1 MKKVKKAVIPVAGF
15 GTRFLPAT
23 KSTPKEMM
31 PLIDKPIIHYI
42 VEEAVNSGIETIIF
56 VSGRHKRAIEDY
68 FDYYPELEQVLLKNG
83 KKEDIEKIR
92 QISNMA
98 EFVFIRQKEQLGL
111 GHAVLTAAN
120 LVGDEPF
127 AVLLGDEIIKNEENP
142 GIKQLIDTYYQF
154 GKSVIGT
161 MEVPKE
167 DVSKYGIVAGKE
179 ITDGLK
185 LIESLIEKPSI
196 EESPSTTAIIGRYV
210 LTSSI
215 FDVLKET
222 PIGKGGEIQLT
233 DGLAKL
239 RQKEVIYAKDIKGI
253 RHDTGNKLGYIEAII
268 DFALD
273 REDLKEEILKM
284 IKKKCKETEKESS
297 EQN

>member
-1 MKKVKKAVIPVAGF
+1 MKKIRKAVIPVAGF

-42 VEEAVNSGIETIIF
+42 VEEAVKSGIETIIF
-56 VSGRHKRAIEDY
+56 VTGRHKRAIEDY
-68 FDYYPELEQVLLKNG
+68 FDYYPELEQVLIKSG
-83 KKEDIEKIR
+83 KEKEIEMLR

-98 EFVFIRQKEQLGL
+98 EFVYIRQKQQLGL

-127 AVLLGDEIIKNEENP
+127 AVLLGDEIIKNDEKP
-142 GIKQLIDTYYQF
+142 GIKQLIDIYYQF

-179 ITDGLK
+179 VMNGIK
-185 LIESLIEKPSI
+185 LVESLIEKPSV
-196 EESPSTTAIIGRYV
+196 EEAPSTTAIIGRYV
-210 LTSSI
+210 LTPDI
-215 FDVLKET
+215 FDALKET
-222 PIGKGGEIQLT
+222 PVGRGGEIQLT
-233 DGLAKL
+233 DGLSKL
-239 RQKEVIYAKDIKGI
+239 REKEVIYAKDIEGI

-273 REDLKEEILKM
+273 REDLKDEVFKM
-284 IKKKCKETEKESS
+284 IKEKCKEMEKDSV

>member
-1 MKKVKKAVIPVAGF
+1 MKKIRKAVIPVAGF

-42 VEEAVNSGIETIIF
+42 VEEAVKSGIETIIF
-56 VSGRHKRAIEDY
+56 VTGRHKRAIEDY
-68 FDYYPELEQVLLKNG
+68 FDYYPELEQVLIKSG
-83 KKEDIEKIR
+83 KEKEIEMLR

-98 EFVFIRQKEQLGL
+98 EFVYIRQKQQLGL

-127 AVLLGDEIIKNEENP
+127 AVLLGDEIIKNDEKP
-142 GIKQLIDTYYQF
+142 GIKQLIDIYYQF

-179 ITDGLK
+179 VINGIK
-185 LIESLIEKPSI
+185 LIESLIEKPSV
-196 EESPSTTAIIGRYV
+196 EEAPSTTAMIGRYV
-210 LTSSI
+210 LTPDV

-222 PIGKGGEIQLT
+222 PVGRGGEIQLT
-233 DGLAKL
+233 DGLSKL
-239 RQKEVIYAKDIKGI
+239 REKEVIYAKDIEGI

-273 REDLKEEILKM
+273 RKDLRDEVFKM
-284 IKKKCKETEKESS
+284 IKEKCKEMEKDSV

>member
-1 MKKVKKAVIPVAGF
+1 MKKIRKAVIPVAGF
-15 GTRFLPAT
+15 GTRFSPAT

-42 VEEAVNSGIETIIF
+42 VEEAVKSGIETIIF
-56 VSGRHKRAIEDY
+56 VTGRHKRAIEDY
-68 FDYYPELEQVLLKNG
+68 FDYYPELEQVLNKSG
-83 KKEDIEKIR
+83 REKEIEMLR

-98 EFVFIRQKEQLGL
+98 EFVYIRQKQQLGL

-127 AVLLGDEIIKNEENP
+127 AVLLGDEIIKNDEKP
-142 GIKQLIDTYYQF
+142 GIKQLIDIYYQF

-179 ITDGLK
+179 VMNGIK
-185 LIESLIEKPSI
+185 LIESLVEKPSV
-196 EESPSTTAIIGRYV
+196 EEAPSTTAIIGRYV
-210 LTSSI
+210 LTPNI
-215 FDVLKET
+215 FDALKET
-222 PIGKGGEIQLT
+222 PVGRGGEIQLT
-233 DGLAKL
+233 DGLSKL
-239 RQKEVIYAKDIKGI
+239 REKEVIYAKDIEGI

-273 REDLKEEILKM
+273 REDLKDEVFKM
-284 IKKKCKETEKESS
+284 IKEKCKEMEKDSV

>member
-56 VSGRHKRAIEDY
+56 VTGRHKRAIEDY
-68 FDYYPELEQVLLKNG
+68 FDYYPELEQVLLKSG
-83 KKEDIEKIR
+83 KEKYVEIIR
-92 QISNMA
+92 NISNMA
-98 EFVFIRQKEQLGL
+98 EFVYIRQKEQLGL
-111 GHAVLTAAN
+111 GHAVLTAKN

-127 AVLLGDEIIKNEENP
+127 VVLLGDEIIKSDVP
-142 GIKQLIDTYYQF
+142 GIKQLIDIYYKF

-161 MEVPKE
+161 MEVKKE
-167 DVSKYGIVAGKE
+167 DVSKYGIVDGKE
-179 ITDGLK
+179 ITEGITLVDK
-185 LIESLIEKPSI
+185 LVEKPSI
-196 EESPSTTAIIGRYV
+196 EEAPSTKAIIGRYV
-210 LTSSI
+210 LTPNI
-215 FDVLKET
+215 FEVLEKT
-222 PIGKGGEIQLT
+222 PIGKGGELQLT

-239 RQKEVIYAKDIKGI
+239 REREVIYAKNIEGH

-273 REDLKEEILKM
+273 RDDIKDSVKNILLQ
-284 IKKKCKETEKESS
+284 KCKEI
-297 EQN
+297 EQG

>member
-210 LTSSI
+210 LTPSI
-215 FDVLKET
+215 FDALKET
-222 PIGKGGEIQLT
+222 PVGRGGEIQLT

>member
-1 MKKVKKAVIPVAGF
+1 MKKIRKAVIPVAGF

-42 VEEAVNSGIETIIF
+42 VEEAVKSGIETIIF
-56 VSGRHKRAIEDY
+56 VTGRHKRAIEDY
-68 FDYYPELEQVLLKNG
+68 FDYYPELEQVLIKSG
-83 KKEDIEKIR
+83 KEKEIEMLR
-92 QISNMA
+92 QICNMA
-98 EFVFIRQKEQLGL
+98 EFVFIRQKQQLGL

-127 AVLLGDEIIKNEENP
+127 AVLLGDEIIKNDEKP
-142 GIKQLIDTYYQF
+142 GIKQLIDIYYQF

-167 DVSKYGIVAGKE
+167 DVSKYGIVVGKE
-179 ITDGLK
+179 VVNGIK
-185 LIESLIEKPSI
+185 LIESLVEKPSV
-196 EESPSTTAIIGRYV
+196 EEVPSTTAIIGRYV
-210 LTSSI
+210 LTPDI
-215 FDVLKET
+215 FDALKET
-222 PIGKGGEIQLT
+222 PIGRGGEIQLT
-233 DGLAKL
+233 DGLSKL
-239 RQKEVIYAKDIKGI
+239 REKEVIYTKDIEGI

-273 REDLKEEILKM
+273 RKDLKDEVFKM
-284 IKKKCKETEKESS
+284 IKEKCKEMEKDSV

>member
-1 MKKVKKAVIPVAGF
+1 MKKIRKAVIPVAGF

-42 VEEAVNSGIETIIF
+42 VEEAVKSGIETIIF
-56 VSGRHKRAIEDY
+56 VTGRHKRAIEDY
-68 FDYYPELEQVLLKNG
+68 FDYYPELEQVLIKSG
-83 KKEDIEKIR
+83 KEKEIQMLR

-98 EFVFIRQKEQLGL
+98 EFVYIRQKQQLGL

-127 AVLLGDEIIKNEENP
+127 AVLLGDEIIKNDEKP
-142 GIKQLIDTYYQF
+142 GIKQLIDIYYQF

-179 ITDGLK
+179 VMNGIK
-185 LIESLIEKPSI
+185 LIESLVEKPSV
-196 EESPSTTAIIGRYV
+196 EEAPSTTAIIGRYV
-210 LTSSI
+210 LTPNI
-215 FDVLKET
+215 FDALRET
-222 PIGKGGEIQLT
+222 PIGRGGEIQLT
-233 DGLAKL
+233 DGLSKL
-239 RQKEVIYAKDIKGI
+239 REKEVVYAKDIEGI

-273 REDLKEEILKM
+273 RQDLKDEVFKM
-284 IKKKCKETEKESS
+284 IKEKCKEMEKDSV

>member
-1 MKKVKKAVIPVAGF
+1 MPKVRKAVIPVAGF

-68 FDYYPELEQVLLKNG
+68 FDYYPELEQVLKKSG
-83 KKEDIEKIR
+83 KEEEIEKLR

-98 EFVFIRQKEQLGL
+98 EFVYIRQKEQLGL
-111 GHAVLTAAN
+111 GHAVLTAER

-127 AVLLGDEIIKNEENP
+127 VVLLGDEVIKNKDYP
-142 GIKQLIDTYYQF
+142 GIKQLIDVYYQF

-161 MEVPKE
+161 MEVPRE

-179 ITDGLK
+179 VVDGIK
-185 LIESLIEKPSI
+185 LVEKLVEKPSV
-196 EESPSTTAIIGRYV
+196 EEALSTSAIIGRYV
-210 LTSSI
+210 LTPDI
-215 FDVLKET
+215 FEALKKT
-222 PIGKGGEIQLT
+222 PLGKGGELQLT
-233 DGLAKL
+233 DGLALL
-239 RQKEVIYAKDIKGI
+239 RNKEVIYSKDVEGL
-253 RHDTGNKLGYIEAII
+253 RHDTGNKIGYLEAIL
-268 DFALD
+268 DFALEKED
-273 REDLKEEILKM
+273 VREEFIKILM
-284 IKKKCKETEKESS
+284 EKCKEIEKS
-297 EQN
+297 

>member
-1 MKKVKKAVIPVAGF
+1 MKKVRKAVIPVAGF

-56 VSGRHKRAIEDY
+56 VTGRHKRAIEDY
-68 FDYYPELEQVLLKNG
+68 FDYYPELEQVLNKSG
-83 KKEDIEKIR
+83 KEKEIEMLR

-98 EFVFIRQKEQLGL
+98 EFVFIRQKQQLGL

-120 LVGDEPF
+120 LVGNEPF
-127 AVLLGDEIIKNEENP
+127 AVLLGDEIIKNDEKP
-142 GIKQLIDTYYQF
+142 GIKQLIDIYYQF

-179 ITDGLK
+179 VINGIK
-185 LIESLIEKPSI
+185 IIESLIEKPSV
-196 EESPSTTAIIGRYV
+196 EEAPSTTAIIGRYV
-210 LTSSI
+210 LTPNV
-215 FDVLKET
+215 FDALRET
-222 PIGKGGEIQLT
+222 PIGRGGEIQLT
-233 DGLAKL
+233 DGLSKL
-239 RQKEVIYAKDIKGI
+239 REKEVIYAKDIEGI

-273 REDLKEEILKM
+273 RQDLKDEVFKM
-284 IKKKCKETEKESS
+284 IKEKCKEMEKDSV

>member
-1 MKKVKKAVIPVAGF
+1 MKKIRKAVIPVAGF

-42 VEEAVNSGIETIIF
+42 VEEAVKSGIETIIF
-56 VSGRHKRAIEDY
+56 VTGRHKRAIEDY
-68 FDYYPELEQVLLKNG
+68 FDYYPELEQVLIKSG
-83 KKEDIEKIR
+83 KEKEIEMLR

-98 EFVFIRQKEQLGL
+98 EFVYIRQKQQLGL

-127 AVLLGDEIIKNEENP
+127 AVLLGDEIIKNDEKP
-142 GIKQLIDTYYQF
+142 GIKQLIDIYYQF
-154 GKSVIGT
+154 GKSVIGA
-161 MEVPKE
+161 MEVSKE

-179 ITDGLK
+179 IINGIK
-185 LIESLIEKPSI
+185 LVESLIEKPSI
-196 EESPSTTAIIGRYV
+196 EEAPSTTAIIGRYV
-210 LTSSI
+210 LTPDV
-215 FDVLKET
+215 FDALKET
-222 PIGKGGEIQLT
+222 PIGRGGEIQLT
-233 DGLAKL
+233 DGLSKL
-239 RQKEVIYAKDIKGI
+239 REKEVIYAKDIEGI

-273 REDLKEEILKM
+273 RKDLKDEVFKM
-284 IKKKCKETEKESS
+284 VKEKCKEMEKDSVE
-297 EQN
+297 

>member
-1 MKKVKKAVIPVAGF
+1 MKKVRKAVIPVAGF

-42 VEEAVNSGIETIIF
+42 VEETVNSGIETIIF
-56 VSGRHKRAIEDY
+56 VTGRHKRAIEDY
-68 FDYYPELEQVLLKNG
+68 FDYYPELEQVLNKSG
-83 KKEDIEKIR
+83 KEKEIEMLR

-120 LVGDEPF
+120 LVGNEPF
-127 AVLLGDEIIKNEENP
+127 AVLLGDEIIKNDEKT
-142 GIKQLIDTYYQF
+142 GIKQLIDIYYQF

-179 ITDGLK
+179 VINGIK
-185 LIESLIEKPSI
+185 LVESLIEKPSV
-196 EESPSTTAIIGRYV
+196 EEAPSTTAIIGRYV
-210 LTSSI
+210 LTPNV
-215 FDVLKET
+215 FDALRET
-222 PIGKGGEIQLT
+222 PIGRGGEIQLT

-239 RQKEVIYAKDIKGI
+239 REKEVIYAKDIEGV
-253 RHDTGNKLGYIEAII
+253 RHDTGNKLGYIKAII

-273 REDLKEEILKM
+273 REDLKNEVLRM
-284 IKKKCKETEKESS
+284 IKEKCKKMEKEIS
-297 EQN
+297 

>member
-1 MKKVKKAVIPVAGF
+1 MKKVRKAVIPVAGF

-42 VEEAVNSGIETIIF
+42 VEEAVKSGIETIIF
-56 VSGRHKRAIEDY
+56 VTGRHKRAIEDY
-68 FDYYPELEQVLLKNG
+68 FDYYPELEQVLNKSG
-83 KKEDIEKIR
+83 KEKEIQMLR

-98 EFVFIRQKEQLGL
+98 EFVYIRQKQQLGL

-127 AVLLGDEIIKNEENP
+127 AVLLGDEIIKNDEKP
-142 GIKQLIDTYYQF
+142 GIKQLIDIYYQF

-161 MEVPKE
+161 MEVSRE

-179 ITDGLK
+179 VVNGIK
-185 LIESLIEKPSI
+185 LVESLIEKPSV
-196 EESPSTTAIIGRYV
+196 EEAPSTTAIIGRYV
-210 LTSSI
+210 LTPDI
-215 FDVLKET
+215 FDALRET
-222 PIGKGGEIQLT
+222 PIGRDGEIQLT
-233 DGLAKL
+233 DGLSKL
-239 RQKEVIYAKDIKGI
+239 REKEVIYAKDIEGI

-273 REDLKEEILKM
+273 REDLKDEVFKM
-284 IKKKCKETEKESS
+284 IKEKCKEMEKDSV

>member
-1 MKKVKKAVIPVAGF
+1 MKKIRKAVIPVAGF

-42 VEEAVNSGIETIIF
+42 VEEAVKSGIETIIF
-56 VSGRHKRAIEDY
+56 VTGRHKRAIEDY
-68 FDYYPELEQVLLKNG
+68 FDYYPELEQVLSKSG
-83 KKEDIEKIR
+83 KEKEIEMLR

-98 EFVFIRQKEQLGL
+98 EFVFIRQKQQLGL

-127 AVLLGDEIIKNEENP
+127 AVLLGDEIIRNDKKP
-142 GIKQLIDTYYQF
+142 AIKQLIDTYYQF
-154 GKSVIGT
+154 GKSVIGA

-179 ITDGLK
+179 VMNGIK
-185 LIESLIEKPSI
+185 LVESLIEKPSV
-196 EESPSTTAIIGRYV
+196 EEAPSTTAIIGRYV
-210 LTSSI
+210 LTPDV
-215 FDVLKET
+215 FDALKET
-222 PIGKGGEIQLT
+222 PVGRGGEIQLT
-233 DGLAKL
+233 DGLSKL
-239 RQKEVIYAKDIKGI
+239 REKEVIYAKDIEGI

-273 REDLKEEILKM
+273 RKDLRDEVFRM
-284 IKKKCKETEKESS
+284 IKEKSKEIEKDLV